1 MATSPGSG
9 ADMSTTSSRLRKR
22 KKPASVIGPSLHA
35 HPFTLSS
42 SGAAVQLLTAR
53 QRQQL
58 AAVAAIL
65 RVPGKTSLYAADAP
79 ATSVWIVE
87 SGVVKST
94 RELPSGKRQVT
105 AFLFRGDV
113 FGLAE
118 NGCYV
123 NAARSVTPV
132 TLYRIASD
140 VLTDILRRDAELE
153 FQFICKLMHVVR
165 EAQRRSIV
173 IGRRDAS
180 GRLAMFMSMLA
191 RNERESDP
199 TDDLIPVPMSRTD
212 IAEYLNL
219 TPEAVSR
226 ATKRLARE
234 GIAAFHGRH
243 AVRVL
248 DQNRFHHLVGSA

>member
-1 MATSPGSG
+1 MSSPSQ
-9 ADMSTTSSRLRKR
+9 LRSR
-22 KKPASVIGPSLHA
+22 KKPESVLGPSLHA

-42 SGAAVQLLTAR
+42 SGAAVQLLTER

-65 RVPGKTSLYAADAP
+65 RLPGKTSLYAADTP
-79 ATSVWIVE
+79 ANSIWIVE

-94 RELPSGKRQVT
+94 RELASGKRQLT

-118 NGCYV
+118 NGRYV
-123 NAARSVTPV
+123 NSTRAVTPV

-140 VLTDILRRDAELE
+140 VLTDILRRDAELQ
-153 FQFICKLMHVVR
+153 FQFLWKMAHVIR
-165 EAQRRSIV
+165 EAQRRSI
-173 IGRRDAS
+173 IIARRDAP

-191 RNERESDP
+191 GNERESDP
-199 TDDLIPVPMSRTD
+199 NDDLIPVPMSRID
-212 IAEYLNL
+212 IADYLNL

-226 ATKRLARE
+226 ATQRLARD
-234 GIAAFHGRH
+234 GIMEFSARH
-243 AVRVL
+243 TARIL
-248 DQNRFHHLVGSA
+248 DQARFDHLIGAG

>member
-1 MATSPGSG
+1 
-9 ADMSTTSSRLRKR
+9 MSTTSSPLRKR

-42 SGAAVQLLTAR
+42 SGAAVQLLTDR

-65 RVPGKTSLYAADAP
+65 RLPGKTSLYAADAP
-79 ATSVWIVE
+79 AGSIWIVE

-118 NGCYV
+118 NGHYV
-123 NAARSVTPV
+123 NATRSVTPV

-153 FQFICKLMHVVR
+153 FQFLCKMAHVVR
-165 EAQRRSIV
+165 EAQRRSII

-199 TDDLIPVPMSRTD
+199 TDDVIPVPMSRID

-226 ATKRLARE
+226 ATQRLARD
-234 GIAAFHGRH
+234 GIVAFSGRH
-243 AVRVL
+243 TARIL
-248 DQNRFHHLVGSA
+248 DQARFDRLIGAA

>member
-1 MATSPGSG
+1 M
-9 ADMSTTSSRLRKR
+9 SSRLRKR
-22 KKPASVIGPSLHA
+22 KKPAPVIGPSLHA

-42 SGAAVQLLTAR
+42 SGAAVQLLTDR

-58 AAVAAIL
+58 ASVAAIL
-65 RVPGKTSLYAADAP
+65 RLPGKTSLYAADAP
-79 ATSVWIVE
+79 ASSVWIVE

-118 NGCYV
+118 NGRYV
-123 NAARSVTPV
+123 NTTRSVTPV

-153 FQFICKLMHVVR
+153 FQFLCKMAHVVR
-165 EAQRRSIV
+165 EAQRRSI
-173 IGRRDAS
+173 IISRRDAP
-180 GRLAMFMSMLA
+180 GRLAMFLSLLA
-191 RNERESDP
+191 HNERESDP
-199 TDDLIPVPMSRTD
+199 TDDLIPVPMSRMD

-226 ATKRLARE
+226 ATQRLARD
-234 GIAAFHGRH
+234 GIVVFSGRH
-243 AVRVL
+243 LARILDRAGFDRLIGAV
-248 DQNRFHHLVGSA
+248 